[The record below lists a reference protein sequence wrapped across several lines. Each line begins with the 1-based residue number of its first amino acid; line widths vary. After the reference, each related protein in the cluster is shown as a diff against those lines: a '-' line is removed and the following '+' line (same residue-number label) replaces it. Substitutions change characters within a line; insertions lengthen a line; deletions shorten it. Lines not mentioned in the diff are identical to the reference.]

1 MQDSLVTTKLG
12 AALKAKFGND
22 PKKLL
27 QALGLDES
35 LISDARRT
43 ESPMK
48 PTRLAYAVLMNTAA
62 AINPLLAF
70 DKQVDYSPI
79 IAGLT
84 TKNFKAR
91 KPEIVKQ
98 LGAALKGKLAIDE
111 GVTMGHVAKMLDHI
125 EHEGMAAKPESL
137 DESVSEPQHK
147 AMEAAAHGQSN
158 LGIPKDVG
166 KEFAEADKGKTF
178 DAGGVGNLKG
188 FLKEKGMGDDDI
200 AGACDALFKK
210 VGGADEGGENKEQR
224 KEDTAAVGDAEETPE
239 EKAAREKKEGEDK
252 ARDEKMKG
260 MVTKDELTTSIAAA
274 VKAQRENDRATFQ
287 ALDKVRPYV
296 GELKGMT
303 FDSAE
308 QVFRHALKTMKVP
321 KIDGVHASALETILD
336 LQPKPGARPAQELAN
351 DSIATE
357 AAAIDDYNKR
367 FGGAHIVTVVGT

>member
-1 MQDSLVTTKLG
+1 VTTKLG
-12 AALKAKFGND
+12 AALREKFGGD

-27 QALGLDES
+27 EVLGLDES
-35 LISDARRT
+35 VLNERKT
-43 ESPMK
+43 EMSMSTK

-62 AINPLLAF
+62 AVNPLLAF
-70 DKQVDYSPI
+70 DKKVDYAPI
-79 IAGLT
+79 VAGLT
-84 TKNFKAR
+84 TKNFKER

-125 EHEGMAAKPESL
+125 EHEGMSAKPESL

-178 DAGGVGNLKG
+178 DAGGVENLKG

-210 VGGADEGGENKEQR
+210 VGADAAGGEASAVVPGEKSAE
-224 KEDTAAVGDAEETPE
+224 AARRSALGGDETPE
-239 EKAAREKKEGEDK
+239 EKEAREKKEKEANDT
-252 ARDEKMKG
+252 KMKG
-260 MVTKDELTTSIAAA
+260 MVTKDELTTTVAAA
-274 VKAQRENDRATFQ
+274 IKATRDGDRATFR
-287 ALDKVRPYV
+287 ALDKARPYV

-308 QVFRHALKTMKVP
+308 QVFRHTLKALKVP
-321 KIDGVHASALETILD
+321 GVDGVHASALETILD
-336 LQPKPGARPAQELAN
+336 LQPKLGARPE
-351 DSIATE
+351 IASD
-357 AAAIDDYNKR
+357 AAPDASAIDDYNKR
-367 FGGAHIVTVVGT
+367 FGGGHIVTAG